1 MENFARYQKKHVCVC
16 VCVWLRGKAGQTTF
30 FMKFILVRRS
40 STEGMETSIQSVP
53 STWGEVL
60 VAPGMNEDKI
70 FTREGQR
77 VA

>member
-1 MENFARYQKKHVCVC
+1 MCVCVC
-16 VCVWLRGKAGQTTF
+16 VCVCVYGLEAKQAKRLSLS
-30 FMKFILVRRS
+30 MKFILVRRS
-40 STEGMETSIQSVP
+40 STDGMETSIQSVP
-53 STWGEVL
+53 STRGEVL